1 LWRVYETVVCQ
12 RDFAPRLRGTN
23 RPQTTMSKQPLVASS
38 VVDDESGNGGRDVQV
53 ISIADQ
59 RRTRRL
65 RNGLILANAVAWIV
79 ILAALK
85 WAFFS

>member
-1 LWRVYETVVCQ
+1 
-12 RDFAPRLRGTN
+12 
-23 RPQTTMSKQPLVASS
+23 MSKQPLVANQRA
-38 VVDDESGNGGRDVQV
+38 VADDDESGNGGRDVEV

-59 RRTRRL
+59 RRARRL

-85 WAFFS
+85 WAFFN

>member
-1 LWRVYETVVCQ
+1 
-12 RDFAPRLRGTN
+12 
-23 RPQTTMSKQPLVASS
+23 MSKQPLVANQRAAAD
-38 VVDDESGNGGRDVQV
+38 DDESGNGGRDVEV

-59 RRTRRL
+59 RRARCL

-85 WAFFS
+85 FAFFS